1 MTSEMLNRIPEKY
14 FEAMGTVVGFVAS
27 LSIAAQVYAEYASDI
42 PSTVSRVYVLGFLA
56 IFVFWTI
63 YGLRFKR
70 PALWITNGVAV
81 LAQMLLLIVI
91 LRK

>member
-1 MTSEMLNRIPEKY
+1 MLGRIPDKY
-14 FEAMGTVVGFVAS
+14 FETMGTAVGFLAS
-27 LSIAAQVYAEYASDI
+27 LSIAAQVYAEYSSDT
-42 PSTVSRVYVLGFLA
+42 PSTVSKAYALGFLA

-70 PALWITNGVAV
+70 PALWITNAIAV
-81 LAQMLLLIVI
+81 LTQMLLLIVI